1 MKPNTP
7 TRVLF
12 VCIGNACRSQMA
24 EALARHH
31 ASDIIEATSAG
42 ISPLGS
48 IPDAT
53 RQILLERGVDIGTQ
67 RSKGPSEV
75 DIDATDLI
83 VNMTGIPGK
92 SLFQPP
98 LEIEDW
104 EIDDPYQE
112 GMPVYRRVC
121 DDVQEKVLELAKR
134 LRASHAS
141 AKTA

>member
-75 DIDATDLI
+75 DIGATDVI

-92 SLFQPP
+92 SLFQSH

-121 DDVQEKVLELAKR
+121 DDVQVKVLDLAKR
-134 LRASHAS
+134 LRARHAP